1 MIMIFPTARNIEPH
15 FLGCCGENNPSIE
28 YEFLLH
34 QRIFSEHNIEN
45 ENIISSFKSIEV
57 NIYSRARASVEG
69 IKINRCRRRKPYNIE
84 EQIMFL
90 CLSISNII
98 IKLHNQM

>member
-57 NIYSRARASVEG
+57 NIYTREPERVLREL
-69 IKINRCRRRKPYNIE
+69 K
-84 EQIMFL
+84 
-90 CLSISNII
+90 
-98 IKLHNQM
+98 